1 MEKYMEWL
9 SDPTALLG
17 FVTLVI
23 LEIILGIDNLIFIS
37 IVTEKLSPHERNKA
51 RFIGLSLALIMRIAL
66 LFCISWLAT
75 LTSPLFEINAKSFSG
90 RDLILLAGGIFLL
103 FKATIELHERIE
115 GVGQQ
120 NLKENKYAS
129 FWKVI
134 IQVIILDAVFSIDS
148 IITAIGMVNDIS
160 IMISAVIISVIV
172 MMLASNPLTKLVN
185 AHPTLIILCLGFLLM
200 IGFSLIAEGFGFHI
214 PKGYL
219 YSAIGFSLAIEI
231 VNQLVRINRKNK
243 V

>member
-1 MEKYMEWL
+1 MEWL
-9 SDPTALLG
+9 SDPAAFLG
-17 FVTLVI
+17 FITLVF

-37 IVTEKLSPHERNKA
+37 IVTEKLPPHERNKA
-51 RFIGLSLALIMRIAL
+51 RYIGLGLALIMRIGL

-75 LTSPLFEINAKSFSG
+75 LTSPILEINDKNFSG
-90 RDLILLAGGIFLL
+90 RDLILLCGGIFLL

-115 GVGQQ
+115 GANKQ
-120 NLKENKYAS
+120 NLQANKYAS
-129 FWKVI
+129 FWSTI
-134 IQVIILDAVFSIDS
+134 LQVIILDLVFSIDS
-148 IITAIGMVNDIS
+148 IVTAIGMVNDVS
-160 IMISAVIISVIV
+160 MMISAVLISVVI
-172 MMLASNPLTKLVN
+172 MILAANPLTKLVN

-231 VNQLVRINRKNK
+231 VNQLVQINRKR
-243 V
+243 

>member
-1 MEKYMEWL
+1 
-9 SDPTALLG
+9 
-17 FVTLVI
+17 
-23 LEIILGIDNLIFIS
+23 
-37 IVTEKLSPHERNKA
+37 
-51 RFIGLSLALIMRIAL
+51 
-66 LFCISWLAT
+66 
-75 LTSPLFEINAKSFSG
+75 
-90 RDLILLAGGIFLL
+90 
-103 FKATIELHERIE
+103 
-115 GVGQQ
+115 
-120 NLKENKYAS
+120 
-129 FWKVI
+129 
-134 IQVIILDAVFSIDS
+134 
-148 IITAIGMVNDIS
+148 MVNDIS